1 MLKGYKTD
9 RIIILTTHF
18 MDEADYLGD
27 RIGIM
32 GDGQMLCCGS
42 NVFLKNKFG
51 SGYLITFVKK
61 SVDIDS
67 ERILASVRKHVP
79 DAQVVTNVVTDLAIK
94 LPIKDVAKFS
104 SMFKELDDKKTELG
118 YSEYGIS
125 ITTLEEVFLNIAEDN

>member
-1 MLKGYKTD
+1 
-9 RIIILTTHF
+9 
-18 MDEADYLGD
+18 
-27 RIGIM
+27 M

-61 SVDIDS
+61 SVNIDS
-67 ERILASVRKHVP
+67 QRILHSVRKYVP

-104 SMFKELDDKKTELG
+104 SMFKELDDKKTDLG

-125 ITTLEEVFLNIAEDN
+125 ITTLQEVFLNIA